1 MLLSALSAHLDDV
14 DANVDAGVGVGVF
27 RFVDVVAD
35 VDVHDVLS
43 TATLFQVFAN
53 LLHFFQTC
61 NLPKTTQVYNV
72 SGHLATWWR
81 FARDEKFILPFSR
94 RVCSADMYCW
104 RQHSHNFTAF
114 VEMRTKRLCP

>member
-53 LLHFFQTC
+53 LLHFFPNMQFAQNYAGLQCFRTLG
-61 NLPKTTQVYNV
+61 NLV
-72 SGHLATWWR
+72 
-81 FARDEKFILPFSR
+81 E
-94 RVCSADMYCW
+94 VC
-104 RQHSHNFTAF
+104 
-114 VEMRTKRLCP
+114 